1 MFFLQDLFYLRL
13 VAGECLRPRF
23 VSSVSGLAKT
33 MRGWQQ
39 TILGASR
46 WPLNTLSDV

>member
-23 VSSVSGLAKT
+23 VS